1 MYEKSKSDRRGIF
14 SLEEYSQMG
23 NSEMERATNNQH
35 KHRRWRICSIQQLL
49 WSSWRSLLLLGS
61 RTQTIAKVFQSG
73 GNANPPVFSLGAVN
87 GAQKFAKCAKFSP
100 PFYLLFSLMHK
111 RTWGVSLSSEWR
123 SGKLPSHFIRLVQS
137 CCVKIFLE
145 STSKF
150 SLKMF
155 NSQPF
160 NTHYGTIFHPDA
172 SERT

>member
-87 GAQKFAKCAKFSP
+87 GAQKFAKCANFHLFLFAFFADAQENLRSFSVVWVEIGKAAKS
-100 PFYLLFSLMHK
+100 FHSIGTELLCKNIPRIDLEIF
-111 RTWGVSLSSEWR
+111 
-123 SGKLPSHFIRLVQS
+123 PQNVQ
-137 CCVKIFLE
+137 
-145 STSKF
+145 
-150 SLKMF
+150 
-155 NSQPF
+155 
-160 NTHYGTIFHPDA
+160 
-172 SERT
+172 

>member
-1 MYEKSKSDRRGIF
+1 MYEKNKSDRRGIF

-87 GAQKFAKCAKFSP
+87 GAQKFAKCAKFS
-100 PFYLLFSLMHK
+100 LLFLFAFFADAQENL
-111 RTWGVSLSSEWR
+111 TSEWR

-155 NSQPF
+155 NNQPL
-160 NTHYGTIFHPDA
+160 NTHYGAIFHPDA
-172 SERT
+172 PDRT